1 MNLSNAE
8 IADLLRNVATA
19 LTLGKANSFQVR
31 AYENAADSIEHLT
44 ADLGDLWE
52 EDKLKDI
59 PGVGKGLQ
67 EYLNELFKT
76 GTVKHF
82 ESLMADFP
90 SVIYTL
96 IKVPGV
102 GPKTAQELAELGVK
116 DLGDLEE
123 KLEKGILVEKGFSA
137 KIAEKIKLGV
147 VEYKGLGNRIL
158 LPVAGEQAE
167 KIVEYIKK
175 DPNVSQADYLG
186 SLRRRVVTVGDLDF
200 AAATKNPEKTL
211 AHFTA
216 MPGVKHVVSEGGYQA
231 EPGDHKVAKA
241 MVVLNN
247 GMHVDLLVGDP
258 DSYGA
263 LLQHFTG
270 GKNHN
275 IHLRT
280 LAEKK
285 GLSLSER
292 GVKDLKTGEVKPIKK
307 ESELYAML
315 GMQTPDPEL
324 REDTGEIEA
333 AIKHE
338 LPTLVTLADIKGDM
352 HLHSNFPMEPSHGPG
367 ANKLEEIVEKAQS
380 LKYEFVGLSD
390 HSPGFTKNSKDK
402 IIQLIETRTKYIQK
416 LKSSTKSVRV
426 LNGLEIDI
434 LTDGSLSVPDEALKT
449 LDYSVAGVHSAHK
462 MPKDEMTKRIL
473 KALSSPYLK
482 ILAHPTG
489 RLLNQRQSYDA
500 DWDLIFTYCA
510 ENKKLLEVNSF
521 PNRLDLRDDLIRRA
535 KELGCKFIID
545 TDAHEI
551 SQMDNMEYGVSLARR
566 GWLEKEDVVNTW
578 SWEKVKTWF
587 DLE

>member
-19 LTLGKANSFQVR
+19 LTLKKSNQFQVR
-31 AYENAADSIEHLT
+31 AYENAADSIEHST
-44 ADLGDLWE
+44 ADIRDLWE
-52 EDKLKDI
+52 EDKLDEL
-59 PGVGKGLQ
+59 PGIGKGLQ
-67 EYLNELFKT
+67 EHLNELFKT
-76 GTVKHF
+76 GQVKHF
-82 ESLMADFP
+82 ESLMGDFP
-90 SVIYTL
+90 KVIYQL
-96 IKVPGV
+96 IKIPGV
-102 GPKTAQELAELGVK
+102 GPKTAQELVELGVK
-116 DLGDLEE
+116 NLEDLEE
-123 KLEKGILVEKGFSA
+123 KLEKGTLVEAGFSA

-175 DPNVSQADYLG
+175 DPNVTHADYLG

-200 AAATKNPEKTL
+200 AAATKDPEKTL
-211 AHFTA
+211 HHFAT
-216 MPGVKHVVSEGGYQA
+216 MPGVKHVVSEGGY
-231 EPGDHKVAKA
+231 KA

-247 GMHVDLLVGDP
+247 GMHVDLLVGEP
-258 DSYGA
+258 ESYGA

-285 GLSLSER
+285 GFSLSER
-292 GVKDLKTGEVKPIKK
+292 GVKDIKTGKVKPIRAEK
-307 ESELYAML
+307 ELYDML

-333 AIKHE
+333 ALKHQ
-338 LPTLVTLADIKGDM
+338 LLKLITLADIKGDM

-367 ANKLEEIVEKAQS
+367 ANKLEEIVEKAKS

-402 IIQLIETRTKYIQK
+402 IIQLIETRTKYIHK
-416 LKSSTKSVRV
+416 LRKNTKSIRV

-434 LTDGSLSVPDEALKT
+434 LTEGSLSVPDEALKM
-449 LDYSVAGVHSAHK
+449 LDYSVAGVHSSHK
-462 MPKDEMTKRIL
+462 MPKDDMTKRIL
-473 KALSSPYLK
+473 QALSNPYLK

-489 RLLNQRQSYDA
+489 RILNQRQSYDA
-500 DWDLIFTYCA
+500 DWDKIFKFCA
-510 ENKKLLEVNSF
+510 EHKKLLEVNAF
-521 PNRLDLRDDLIRRA
+521 PNRLDLRDYLIRQA
-535 KELGCKFIID
+535 KELGCKFIIN

-578 SWEKVKTWF
+578 SWEKVKAWF
-587 DLE
+587 EL

>member
-1 MNLSNAE
+1 MNFANHE
-8 IADLLRNVATA
+8 VADLLRNVATA
-19 LTLGKANSFQVR
+19 LTLQKANSFQVR

-52 EDKLKDI
+52 EDKLDDI

-67 EYLNELFKT
+67 EHLDELFKT
-76 GTVKHF
+76 GKVKHF
-82 ESLMADFP
+82 DSLMEDFP
-90 SVIYTL
+90 KVIYQL
-96 IKVPGV
+96 IKVPGD

-116 DLGDLEE
+116 NLEDLEE
-123 KLEKGILVEKGFSA
+123 KLEKGTLVEKGFSE

-175 DPNVSQADYLG
+175 DPHVTQADYLG

-200 AAATKNPEKTL
+200 AAATKDPEKTL
-211 AHFTA
+211 HHFAT
-216 MPGVKHVVSEGGYQA
+216 MPGVKHVVSEGGY
-231 EPGDHKVAKA
+231 KA

-258 DSYGA
+258 ESYGA

-338 LPTLVTLADIKGDM
+338 LPKLVTLGDIKGDM

-367 ANKLEEIVEKAQS
+367 ANKLEEIIEKAKS
-380 LKYEFVGLSD
+380 LKYDFVGLSD

-416 LKSSTKSVRV
+416 LKMSTKNVRV

-449 LDYSVAGVHSAHK
+449 LDYCVAGVHSSHK
-462 MPKDEMTKRIL
+462 MPKDEMTNRIL
-473 KALSSPYLK
+473 KALESPYVD
-482 ILAHPTG
+482 IISHPTG

-500 DWDLIFTYCA
+500 DWDQIFEYCA
-510 ENKKLLEVNSF
+510 KHKKLLEVNSF
-521 PNRLDLRDDLIRRA
+521 PNRLDLREDLIRRA

-578 SWEKVKTWF
+578 SWEKVEAWF
-587 DLE
+587 EI

>member
-1 MNLSNAE
+1 MNMSNTDV
-8 IADLLRNVATA
+8 ADLLRNVATA
-19 LTLGKANSFQVR
+19 LTLKKSNQFQVR
-31 AYENAADSIEHLT
+31 AYENAADSIEHST
-44 ADLGDLWE
+44 ADIRDLWE
-52 EDKLKDI
+52 EDKLDEL
-59 PGVGKGLQ
+59 PGIGKGLQ
-67 EYLNELFKT
+67 EHLNELFKT
-76 GTVKHF
+76 GKVKHF
-82 ESLMADFP
+82 ESLMEEFP
-90 SVIYTL
+90 KVIYQL

-116 DLGDLEE
+116 NLEDLEE
-123 KLEKGILVEKGFSA
+123 KLEKGTLVEAGFSE

-175 DPNVSQADYLG
+175 DPNVTQADYLG

-200 AAATKNPEKTL
+200 AAATKDPEKTL
-211 AHFTA
+211 HHFAT
-216 MPGVKHVVSEGGYQA
+216 MPGVKHVVSEGGY
-231 EPGDHKVAKA
+231 KA

-247 GMHVDLLVGDP
+247 GMHVDLLVGEP
-258 DSYGA
+258 ESYGA

-285 GLSLSER
+285 GFSLSER
-292 GVKDLKTGEVKPIKK
+292 GVKDLKTGKLKPIKEEK
-307 ESELYAML
+307 ELYTML

-333 AIKHE
+333 ALKHQ
-338 LPTLVTLADIKGDM
+338 LPKLITLADIKGDM

-367 ANKLEEIVEKAQS
+367 ANKLEEIVEKAKS

-402 IIQLIETRTKYIQK
+402 IIQLVETRTKYIHK
-416 LKSSTKSVRV
+416 IRKNTKSIRV

-434 LTDGSLSVPDEALKT
+434 LTDGSLSVPDKALKT
-449 LDYSVAGVHSAHK
+449 LDYCVAGVHSSHK
-462 MPKDEMTKRIL
+462 MPKDQMTERIL
-473 KALSSPYLK
+473 KALSSPYVD
-482 ILAHPTG
+482 IISHPTG

-500 DWDLIFTYCA
+500 DWDKIFKFCA
-510 ENKKLLEVNSF
+510 EHKKLLEVNAF
-521 PNRLDLRDDLIRRA
+521 PNRLDLRDDLIRQA

-578 SWEKVKTWF
+578 SWEKVKDWF
-587 DLE
+587 NIDWK

>member
-8 IADLLRNVATA
+8 VADLLRNVATA

-59 PGVGKGLQ
+59 PDVGKGLQ
-67 EYLNELFKT
+67 EHLNELFKT
-76 GTVKHF
+76 GKVKHF
-82 ESLMADFP
+82 ESLMEEFP
-90 SVIYTL
+90 KVIYSL

-102 GPKTAQELAELGVK
+102 GPKTAQELAQLGVK
-116 DLGDLEE
+116 DLEDLEE
-123 KLEKGILVEKGFSA
+123 KLDKGTLVEAGFSA

-175 DPNVSQADYLG
+175 DPNVTQADYLG

-200 AAATKNPEKTL
+200 AAATKDPEKTL
-211 AHFTA
+211 HHFAT
-216 MPGVKHVVSEGGYQA
+216 MPGVKHVVSEGGY
-231 EPGDHKVAKA
+231 KA

-258 DSYGA
+258 ESYGA

-285 GLSLSER
+285 GFSLSER

-338 LPTLVTLADIKGDM
+338 LPKLVNLSDMKGDM

-367 ANKLEEIVEKAQS
+367 ANKLEEIIEKAKS
-380 LKYEFVGLSD
+380 LKYDFVGLSD

-416 LKSSTKSVRV
+416 LQKSTKSVRV
-426 LNGLEIDI
+426 MNGLEIDI

-449 LDYSVAGVHSAHK
+449 LDYCVAGVHSSHK

-473 KALSSPYLK
+473 KALESPYVD
-482 ILAHPTG
+482 IISHPTG

-500 DWDLIFTYCA
+500 DWDQIFEYCA
-510 ENKKLLEVNSF
+510 KHKKLLEVNSF
-521 PNRLDLRDDLIRRA
+521 PNRLDLREDLIRRA

-578 SWEKVKTWF
+578 SWEKVKAWF
-587 DLE
+587 DIG

>member
-1 MNLSNAE
+1 MSLSNQE
-8 IADLLRNVATA
+8 VADLLRNVATA
-19 LTLGKANSFQVR
+19 LTLKKANQFQVR
-31 AYENAADSIEHLT
+31 AYDNAADSIEHLT
-44 ADLGDLWE
+44 ADIQDIWE
-52 EDKLKDI
+52 EGTLKDV

-67 EYLNELFKT
+67 EHLDELFKT
-76 GTVKHF
+76 GEVKHF
-82 ESLMADFP
+82 NTLMAAFP
-90 SVIYTL
+90 PAVYEL
-96 IKVPGV
+96 IKIPGV
-102 GPKTAQELAELGVK
+102 GPKTALELAELGVRGH
-116 DLGDLEE
+116 DDLEQ
-123 KLEKGILVEKGFSA
+123 KLESGELVGKGFSE

-147 VEYKGLGNRIL
+147 VEYKGLGKRIL
-158 LPVAGEQAE
+158 LPIAGEQAE
-167 KIVEYIKK
+167 KIVAYLKK
-175 DPNVSQADYLG
+175 DPNVVQADYLG

-200 AAATKNPEKTL
+200 AAASKNLEKTL
-211 AHFTA
+211 EHFTS
-216 MPGVKHVVSEGGYQA
+216 MPGVKQVVSEGGY
-231 EPGDHKVAKA
+231 KA
-241 MVVLNN
+241 MVVLSN
-247 GMHVDLLVGDP
+247 GMHVDLLVGEP
-258 DSYGA
+258 ESYGA

-292 GVKDLKTGEVKPIKK
+292 GVTKVSSHKSQESRGELIKCRT
-307 ESELYAML
+307 EDELYSLL

-333 AIKHE
+333 ALKHQ
-338 LPTLVTLADIKGDM
+338 LPKLITLADIKGDM

-367 ANKLEEIVEKAQS
+367 ANKLEEIIGKAKS

-390 HSPGFTKNSKDK
+390 HSPGFTKNSKEK
-402 IIQLIETRTKYIQK
+402 IIQLVETRTKYIQELK
-416 LKSSTKSVRV
+416 LDTKSIRV

-434 LTDGSLSVPDEALKT
+434 LPDGSLSVSDEALKT
-449 LDYSVAGVHSAHK
+449 LDYCVAGVHSSHK
-462 MPKDEMTKRIL
+462 MPKDQMTERIL
-473 KALSSPYLK
+473 KALTSPYVD
-482 ILAHPTG
+482 IISHPTG

-500 DWDLIFTYCA
+500 DWETIFKYCA
-510 ENKKLLEVNSF
+510 QNKKLLEVNAF

-578 SWEKVKTWF
+578 SWEKVKAWF
-587 DLE
+587 DLK

>member
-8 IADLLRNVATA
+8 VANMLRNVATA
-19 LTLGKANSFQVR
+19 LTLKKANSFQVR
-31 AYENAADSIEHLT
+31 AYENAADSIEHST
-44 ADLGDLWE
+44 ADIRDLWE
-52 EDKLKDI
+52 EDKLDEL
-59 PGVGKGLQ
+59 PGIGKGLQ
-67 EYLNELFKT
+67 EHLNELFKT
-76 GTVKHF
+76 GQVKHF
-82 ESLMADFP
+82 ESLMGDFP
-90 SVIYTL
+90 KVIYEL
-96 IKVPGV
+96 IKIPGV
-102 GPKTAQELAELGVK
+102 GPKTAQELVELGVK
-116 DLGDLEE
+116 NLEDLEE
-123 KLEKGILVEKGFSA
+123 KLEKGTLVEAGFSA

-175 DPNVSQADYLG
+175 DPNVTHADYLG

-200 AAATKNPEKTL
+200 AAATKDPEKTL
-211 AHFTA
+211 HHFAT
-216 MPGVKHVVSEGGYQA
+216 MPGVKHVVSEGGY
-231 EPGDHKVAKA
+231 KA

-247 GMHVDLLVGDP
+247 GMHVDLLVGEP
-258 DSYGA
+258 ESYGA

-285 GLSLSER
+285 GFSLSER
-292 GVKDLKTGEVKPIKK
+292 GVKDIKTGKVKPIRAEK
-307 ESELYAML
+307 ELYDML

-333 AIKHE
+333 ALKHQ
-338 LPTLVTLADIKGDM
+338 LPKLITLADIKGDM

-367 ANKLEEIVEKAQS
+367 ANKLEEIVEKAKS

-402 IIQLIETRTKYIQK
+402 IIQLIETRTKYIHK
-416 LKSSTKSVRV
+416 LRKNTKSIRV

-449 LDYSVAGVHSAHK
+449 LDYCVAGVHSSHK
-462 MPKDEMTKRIL
+462 MSKDQMTERIL
-473 KALSSPYLK
+473 KALSSPYVE
-482 ILAHPTG
+482 IISHPTG

-500 DWDLIFTYCA
+500 DWDKIFKFCA
-510 ENKKLLEVNSF
+510 EHKKLLEVNAF
-521 PNRLDLRDDLIRRA
+521 PNRLDLRDDLIRQA

-578 SWEKVKTWF
+578 SWEKVKAWF
-587 DLE
+587 EL

>member
-1 MNLSNAE
+1 MNFANHE
-8 IADLLRNVATA
+8 VADLLRNVATA
-19 LTLGKANSFQVR
+19 LTLQKANSFQVR

-52 EDKLKDI
+52 EDKLDDI

-67 EYLNELFKT
+67 EHLDELFKT
-76 GTVKHF
+76 GKVKHF
-82 ESLMADFP
+82 DSLMEDFP
-90 SVIYTL
+90 KVIYQL

-116 DLGDLEE
+116 NLEDLEE
-123 KLEKGILVEKGFSA
+123 KLEKGTLVEKGFSE

-175 DPNVSQADYLG
+175 DPHVTQADYLG

-200 AAATKNPEKTL
+200 AAATKDPEKTL
-211 AHFTA
+211 HHFAT
-216 MPGVKHVVSEGGYQA
+216 MPGVKHVVSEGGY
-231 EPGDHKVAKA
+231 KA

-258 DSYGA
+258 ESYGA

-338 LPTLVTLADIKGDM
+338 LPKLVTLGDIKGDM

-367 ANKLEEIVEKAQS
+367 ANKLEEIIEKAKS
-380 LKYEFVGLSD
+380 LKYDFVGLSD

-416 LKSSTKSVRV
+416 LKMSTKNVRV

-449 LDYSVAGVHSAHK
+449 LDYCVAGVHSSHK
-462 MPKDEMTKRIL
+462 MPKDEMTNRIL
-473 KALSSPYLK
+473 KALESPYVD
-482 ILAHPTG
+482 IISHPTG

-500 DWDLIFTYCA
+500 DWDQIFEYCA
-510 ENKKLLEVNSF
+510 KHKKLLEVNSF
-521 PNRLDLRDDLIRRA
+521 PNRLDLREDLIRRA

-578 SWEKVKTWF
+578 SWEKVEAWF
-587 DLE
+587 EI

>member
-8 IADLLRNVATA
+8 VADLLRNVATA
-19 LTLGKANSFQVR
+19 LTLQKANSFQVR

-52 EDKLKDI
+52 EDKLKDV
-59 PGVGKGLQ
+59 PGIGKGLQ
-67 EYLNELFKT
+67 EHLNELFKT
-76 GTVKHF
+76 GKVKHF
-82 ESLMADFP
+82 ESVMAEFP
-90 SVIYTL
+90 KVIYQL
-96 IKVPGV
+96 IKIPGV

-116 DLGDLEE
+116 NLEDLEE
-123 KLEKGILVEKGFSA
+123 KLEKGTLVEKGFSQ

-147 VEYKGLGNRIL
+147 VEYKGLGNRLL

-175 DPNVSQADYLG
+175 DPNVVEADYLG

-200 AAATKNPEKTL
+200 AAATKDPEKTL
-211 AHFTA
+211 EHFTS
-216 MPGVKHVVSEGGYQA
+216 MPGVKHVVSEGGF
-231 EPGDHKVAKA
+231 KA
-241 MVVLNN
+241 MVVLAN

-258 DSYGA
+258 DTYGA

-285 GLSLSER
+285 GYSLSER
-292 GVKDLKTGEVKPIKK
+292 GVKDIKSGKTKSIKEEK
-307 ESELYAML
+307 ELYAML

-333 AIKHE
+333 ALKHQ
-338 LPTLVTLADIKGDM
+338 LPKLITLADIKGDM
-352 HLHSNFPMEPSHGPG
+352 HLHSSFPMEPSHGPG
-367 ANKLEEIVEKAQS
+367 ANTLDEIVKKAVS
-380 LKYEFVGLSD
+380 LKYDFVGLSD

-402 IIQLIETRTKYIQK
+402 VIQLIETRTKYIHK
-416 LKSSTKSVRV
+416 LKMNTKSIRV

-449 LDYSVAGVHSAHK
+449 LDYCVAGVHSSHK
-462 MPKDEMTKRIL
+462 MPKDQMTERIL
-473 KALSSPYLK
+473 KALSSPYVD
-482 ILAHPTG
+482 IISHPTG

-500 DWDLIFTYCA
+500 DWEEIFKYCA
-510 ENKKLLEVNSF
+510 KNKKLLEVNAF
-521 PNRLDLRDDLIRRA
+521 PNRLDLRDDLIRQA

-578 SWEKVKTWF
+578 SWEKVKAWF
-587 DLE
+587 EL

>member
-19 LTLGKANSFQVR
+19 LTLKKSNSFQVR
-31 AYENAADSIEHLT
+31 AYENAADSIEHST
-44 ADLGDLWE
+44 ADIRDLWE
-52 EDKLKDI
+52 EDKLDEL
-59 PGVGKGLQ
+59 PGIGKGLQ
-67 EYLNELFKT
+67 EHLTELFKT
-76 GTVKHF
+76 GKVKHF
-82 ESLMADFP
+82 ESLMKDFP
-90 SVIYTL
+90 SVVYQL
-96 IKVPGV
+96 IKIPGI
-102 GPKTAQELAELGVK
+102 GPKTALDLADLGVK
-116 DLGDLEE
+116 SHEDLEK
-123 KLEKGILVEKGFSA
+123 KLEKGELVEKGFSA
-137 KIAEKIKLGV
+137 KIAEKLKLGV
-147 VEYKGLGNRIL
+147 VEYKGLGDRIL

-167 KIVEYIKK
+167 KIVEYLKK
-175 DPNVSQADYLG
+175 DPHVVAADYLG

-200 AAATKNPEKTL
+200 AAATKDPEKTL
-211 AHFTA
+211 HHFA
-216 MPGVKHVVSEGGYQA
+216 NMPGVKHVVSEGGY
-231 EPGDHKVAKA
+231 KA

-247 GMHVDLLVGDP
+247 GMHVDLLVGEP

-292 GVKDLKTGEVKPIKK
+292 GVRRVSSGKSQESSGEVIKCK
-307 ESELYAML
+307 TEDEFYSLL

-338 LPTLVTLADIKGDM
+338 LPKLITLADIKGDM
-352 HLHSNFPMEPSHGPG
+352 HLHSSFPMEPSHGPG
-367 ANKLEEIVEKAQS
+367 ANKLEEIVEKAKS

-390 HSPGFTKNSKDK
+390 HSPGFTKNSKEK
-402 IIQLIETRTKYIQK
+402 IIQLIETRTKYIHKIK
-416 LKSSTKSVRV
+416 LNTKSIRV

-449 LDYSVAGVHSAHK
+449 LDYCIAGVHSSHK
-462 MPKDEMTKRIL
+462 MPKDQMTERIL
-473 KALSSPYLK
+473 KALASPYVD
-482 ILAHPTG
+482 IISHPTG

-500 DWDLIFTYCA
+500 DWDKIFKYCA
-510 ENKKLLEVNSF
+510 EHKKLLEVNAF
-521 PNRLDLRDDLIRRA
+521 PNRLDLRDDLIRQA
-535 KELGCKFIID
+535 KELGCKFVID

-578 SWEKVKTWF
+578 SWEKVKEWF
-587 DLE
+587 DLK